1 MRAQMRIVRGVII
14 TCLVIAAITG
24 IALAAYPDLEK
35 YRTCNYCG
43 MDRSEYGHSRMLIE
57 YDDGTSVAACSLH
70 CAAVDLA
77 VNIDRIPSHIYVGDY
92 GSRKLIEAETAS
104 WVIGG
109 NRQGV
114 MSANPKWAFETKEG
128 AVGFIKE
135 HGGTLSTFDD
145 SVSAAYLE
153 MYQDTK
159 AIRERR
165 KAKHRGSSGGPR

>member
-1 MRAQMRIVRGVII
+1 MRVVREVII

-24 IALAAYPDLEK
+24 FALAAPPDLDK

-43 MDRSEYGHSRMLIE
+43 MDRSKYGHSRMLIE

-77 VNIDRIPSHIYVGDY
+77 VNIDRTASHIYVGDY
-92 GSRKLIEAETAS
+92 GSRKLIDAETAS

-109 NRQGV
+109 SRPGV
-114 MSANPKWAFETKEG
+114 MSANAKWAFETKEG
-128 AVGFIKE
+128 AAGFIKE

-145 SVSAAYLE
+145 SVSAAYLD
-153 MYQDTK
+153 MYKDTK
-159 AIRERR
+159 AIRERH

>member
-1 MRAQMRIVRGVII
+1 MRVVREVII

-24 IALAAYPDLEK
+24 FALAAPPDLDK

-43 MDRSEYGHSRMLIE
+43 MDRSKYGHSRMLIE

-77 VNIDRIPSHIYVGDY
+77 VNIDRTASHIYVGDY
-92 GSRKLIEAETAS
+92 GSRKLIDAETAS

-109 NRQGV
+109 SRPGV
-114 MSANPKWAFETKEG
+114 MSANAKWAFETKEG
-128 AVGFIKE
+128 AAGFIKE

-145 SVSAAYLE
+145 SVSAAYLD
-153 MYQDTK
+153 MYKDTR

-165 KAKHRGSSGGPR
+165 KAKHRGISGGPR